1 MQNNNNNFTKCCNSD
16 RGFLPRLLAFGL
28 LPINLQL
35 CLMIF
40 CLYDI
45 QSEARQRS
53 IKALTGCD
61 KVTLSHSLYLFH
73 GLKLGI
79 RPLNPDA
86 NSASVNPHPPCDNC
100 SAQLLLQRLKNSS
113 G

>member
-1 MQNNNNNFTKCCNSD
+1 MHCLFIAARNY
-16 RGFLPRLLAFGL
+16 LLDG
-28 LPINLQL
+28 QL

-40 CLYDI
+40 CLYNN

-61 KVTLSHSLYLFH
+61 KVTLSHSLFLFH
-73 GLKLGI
+73 LLKLGI
-79 RPLNPDA
+79 GPLNPDA
-86 NSASVNPHPPCDNC
+86 NSDPPCGNC

-113 G
+113 GIMLERG